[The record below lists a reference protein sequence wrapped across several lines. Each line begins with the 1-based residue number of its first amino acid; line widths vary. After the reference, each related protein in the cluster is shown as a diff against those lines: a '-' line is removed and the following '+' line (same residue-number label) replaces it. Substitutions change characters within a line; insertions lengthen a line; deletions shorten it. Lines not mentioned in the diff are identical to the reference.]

1 LGCALLL
8 AAPEKPMGRRD
19 TWTNLYGDGR
29 YPTLG
34 IRCGEHMRDTLFAI
48 RLAIADAE
56 GIDVN
61 EVSMSRVV
69 RDAVSMMHRVIVERK
84 TEEPPAKPK
93 VDWSVSYCRG
103 GPGEK
108 VLKPDVR
115 AAREDFLRRNPH
127 LR

>member
-1 LGCALLL
+1 
-8 AAPEKPMGRRD
+8 MGRRD

-56 GIDVN
+56 GVDVN

-69 RDAVSMMHRVIVERK
+69 RDAVSMMHRMIVERK

-93 VDWSVSYCRG
+93 VDWSVSYCRE
-103 GPGEK
+103 GPRPKKLRPE
-108 VLKPDVR
+108 V
-115 AAREDFLRRNPH
+115 AAAQEEFLRRNPH